1 MKLTK
6 SHWLGIGFGLI
17 LMIIGVVFFFTNQ
30 QQNIFAFLLGL
41 GLASATLPFV
51 ISVSIEGK
59 KQKEISQ
66 MFLEFARNLAESV
79 STGTPIS
86 KSIVNMSKRNYGPL
100 SPDIVKLGNQ
110 ISLGIPLS
118 TALQNFARDVSNPV
132 ISRAVGLISEAERA
146 GGEIDY
152 ILDSVAKSISE
163 VEKLKEERLAAV
175 SSLVVQG
182 YIIFFIFIGIML
194 VMEYK
199 ILPLALDIQGFS
211 GLGGDITAEKTPN
224 TMLSK
229 EQFSNLFLY
238 LLIAQGL
245 FTGLAIGK
253 LTEGAIRAGI
263 RHSFIMVISAV
274 LITTGTRLIF

>member
-1 MKLTK
+1 
-6 SHWLGIGFGLI
+6 
-17 LMIIGVVFFFTNQ
+17 
-30 QQNIFAFLLGL
+30 
-41 GLASATLPFV
+41 
-51 ISVSIEGK
+51 
-59 KQKEISQ
+59 
-66 MFLEFARNLAESV
+66 
-79 STGTPIS
+79 
-86 KSIVNMSKRNYGPL
+86 
-100 SPDIVKLGNQ
+100 
-110 ISLGIPLS
+110 
-118 TALQNFARDVSNPV
+118 
-132 ISRAVGLISEAERA
+132 
-146 GGEIDY
+146 
-152 ILDSVAKSISE
+152 
-163 VEKLKEERLAAV
+163 
-175 SSLVVQG
+175 
-182 YIIFFIFIGIML
+182 ML